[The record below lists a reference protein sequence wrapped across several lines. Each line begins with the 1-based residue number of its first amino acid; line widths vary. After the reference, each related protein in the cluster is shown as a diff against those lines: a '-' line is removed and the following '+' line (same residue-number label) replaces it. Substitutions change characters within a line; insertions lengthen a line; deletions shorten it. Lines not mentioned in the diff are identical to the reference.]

1 MKQKRRLDSWLE
13 RHLPIGMWVGRER
26 CLIVA
31 LLSGACVWALVW
43 YTLFYTAARRQLYIY
58 VHGRLELAPQAR
70 MADFTQIFPG
80 ALTGFWLVVVVMILK
95 VLDYYRFHS
104 RDTSRSIYLMRRLS
118 DPWELRRRCWTVPLC
133 TVAVSLLLAAVTTAL
148 CYLVYIKCTPAD
160 AIMPGQWARFWG
172 AGIGG

>member
-13 RHLPIGMWVGRER
+13 SHLPSGMWVGRER

-31 LLSGACVWALVW
+31 LLSGACVWALIW
-43 YTLFYTAARRQLYIY
+43 YTLVYTAARRQLYIY
-58 VHGRLELAPQAR
+58 VHGRLELAPQAQ
-70 MADFTQIFPG
+70 MADFAQIFPG

-148 CYLVYIKCTPAD
+148 CYLVYMKCTPAD
-160 AIMPGQWARFWG
+160 ASMPGQWARFWG